1 MCIKVEEASDV
12 KTIEFQRKTFS
23 PPTAIPYHFYYHK
36 NTSDSAHLIT
46 MHFST
51 STIIAAAAYFS
62 AALAAPVT
70 DGDVSTSHGTPK
82 ISSVVN
88 HLDSNNQ
95 IDWITAP
102 SGGRYATVPASKIAA
117 PHDALNS
124 HSLNIEARG
133 GHGAAVG
140 GFTNAGQVL
149 RYAAS
154 YACEKS
160 GEYGVSSTIEAGATD
175 ACDNLLALVPGAP
188 QANAAW
194 NIYQAASE
202 PDDAGG
208 AFSTVYRMFYN
219 TASAPT
225 MTKQIC
231 TSVYQKLTSDFCQG
245 KGHNGANTRGG
256 EMKIGSGD
264 DYLMIGMDP
273 NKA

>member
-1 MCIKVEEASDV
+1 
-12 KTIEFQRKTFS
+12 
-23 PPTAIPYHFYYHK
+23 
-36 NTSDSAHLIT
+36 

-51 STIIAAAAYFS
+51 STIVAAAAYLS
-62 AALAAPVT
+62 SALAAPVT
-70 DGDVSTSHGTPK
+70 DGDVSKFQGTPK

-95 IDWITAP
+95 IEWITAP
-102 SGGRYATVPASKIAA
+102 SGGRYATVPAFRIAA
-117 PHDALNS
+117 AHAALNS
-124 HSLNIEARG
+124 RSLSIEGRG
-133 GHGAAVG
+133 TGADVG

-154 YACEKS
+154 YACEQS

-175 ACDNLLALVPGAP
+175 ACDHLLALVPGAP

-194 NIYQAASE
+194 NIFQAASE

-208 AFSTVYRMFYN
+208 SFSTVYRMFYN

-231 TSVYQKLTSDFCQG
+231 TAVYQKLTSDFCQG

-256 EMKIGSGD
+256 EMKVGSGD
-264 DYLMIGMDP
+264 DYLMIGVDP
-273 NKA
+273 NQA